1 VSKSAYERSH
11 PIHVTTIGLDL
22 AKNVFQ
28 VHGITLDDEVAF
40 NRPLRRAQLLPFF
53 SKLNPCL
60 IGMEAC
66 SSAHHWAREL
76 TNFGHDVRLIPPI
89 YVKPYVKRGKSDA
102 IDAEAI
108 CEAVTRPTMRFV
120 AIKTVEQQSL
130 LSVHRAR
137 SLLVRQRTQLIN
149 GLRGMV
155 AEFGVYIARGLARV
169 IGFAENILTG
179 EVLELPDIANE
190 VIHNMCE
197 HLMALHARVH
207 WYEDRLKQVAKEDA
221 RVRLLRTIPG
231 VGAVTASAIIAS
243 IGDGHQFS
251 NGREF
256 AAWLGLTPANKS
268 SGGKEK
274 LGRITKMGDQY
285 LRSLLVVG
293 MTSLVRQTKSH
304 PERASKWL
312 TSLLERKPARVA
324 TVAMANKTARI
335 VWAVL
340 TRNEPYTP
348 HTA

>member
-1 VSKSAYERSH
+1 MQ
-11 PIHVTTIGLDL
+11 VTTIGLDL

-28 VHGITLDDEVAF
+28 VHGITKDEEVLF

-53 SKLNPCL
+53 SKLEPCL

-66 SSAHHWAREL
+66 SGAHHWAREL
-76 TNFGHDVRLIPPI
+76 TELGHDVRLIPPM

-102 IDAEAI
+102 IDAAAI

-120 AIKTVEQQSL
+120 AVKTVEQQAL
-130 LSVHRAR
+130 LSLHRAR
-137 SLLVRQRTQLIN
+137 DLLVRQRTQLIN
-149 GLRGMV
+149 GLRGMA
-155 AEFGVYIARGLARV
+155 AEFGVYIAKGVARI
-169 IGFAENILTG
+169 IGFAEDILAG
-179 EVLELPDIANE
+179 EVLDLPEIANE
-190 VIHNMCE
+190 VIHNLCE
-197 HLMALHARVH
+197 HLMALHARIR
-207 WYEDRLKQVAKEDA
+207 WYEERLKLVAKEDA

-231 VGAVTASAIIAS
+231 VGAVTASTIIAS
-243 IGDGHQFS
+243 IGDGHQFR

-340 TRNEPYTP
+340 TRNEPYTS
-348 HTA
+348 HAA

>member
-1 VSKSAYERSH
+1 
-11 PIHVTTIGLDL
+11 
-22 AKNVFQ
+22 
-28 VHGITLDDEVAF
+28 
-40 NRPLRRAQLLPFF
+40 
-53 SKLNPCL
+53 
-60 IGMEAC
+60 MEAC

-76 TNFGHDVRLIPPI
+76 TKFGHDVRLIPPI

-169 IGFAENILTG
+169 IGFAEDILAG
-179 EVLELPDIANE
+179 EVLDLPDIANE
-190 VIHNMCE
+190 VIHNLCE
-197 HLMALHARVH
+197 HLMALHARVR

-243 IGDGHQFS
+243 IGDGHQFR

-268 SGGKEK
+268 SGSKEK
-274 LGRITKMGDQY
+274 LGRITTLSGY
-285 LRSLLVVG
+285 CSAI
-293 MTSLVRQTKSH
+293 
-304 PERASKWL
+304 PCRA
-312 TSLLERKPARVA
+312 V
-324 TVAMANKTARI
+324 NG
-335 VWAVL
+335 
-340 TRNEPYTP
+340 
-348 HTA
+348 

>member
-1 VSKSAYERSH
+1 MQ
-11 PIHVTTIGLDL
+11 VTTIGLDL

-28 VHGITLDDEVAF
+28 VHGITKDEEVLF

-53 SKLNPCL
+53 SKLEPCL

-66 SSAHHWAREL
+66 SGAHHWAREL
-76 TNFGHDVRLIPPI
+76 TELGHDVRLIPPM

-102 IDAEAI
+102 IDAAAI

-120 AIKTVEQQSL
+120 AVKTVEQQAL
-130 LSVHRAR
+130 LSLHRAR
-137 SLLVRQRTQLIN
+137 DLLVRQRTQLIN
-149 GLRGMV
+149 GLRGMA
-155 AEFGVYIARGLARV
+155 AEFGVYIAKSVARI
-169 IGFAENILTG
+169 IGFAEDILAG
-179 EVLELPDIANE
+179 EVLDLPEIANE
-190 VIHNMCE
+190 VIHNLCE
-197 HLMALHARVH
+197 HLMALHARIR
-207 WYEDRLKQVAKEDA
+207 WYEERLKLVAKEDA

-243 IGDGHQFS
+243 IGDGHQFR

-340 TRNEPYTP
+340 TRNEPYTS
-348 HTA
+348 HAA

>member
-1 VSKSAYERSH
+1 MQ
-11 PIHVTTIGLDL
+11 VTTIGLDL

-28 VHGITLDDEVAF
+28 VHGITKDDEVAF
-40 NRPLRRAQLLPFF
+40 NRPLRRVQLLPFF
-53 SKLNPCL
+53 SKIEPCL

-76 TNFGHDVRLIPPI
+76 TKFGHDVRLIPPI

-102 IDAEAI
+102 IDAETI

-130 LSVHRAR
+130 LSIHRAR
-137 SLLVRQRTQLIN
+137 SLLVRQRTQAIN

-169 IGFAENILTG
+169 IGFAEDILAG
-179 EVLELPDIANE
+179 EVLDLPDIAND
-190 VIHNMCE
+190 VIHNLCE
-197 HLMALHARVH
+197 HLLSLHTRVR